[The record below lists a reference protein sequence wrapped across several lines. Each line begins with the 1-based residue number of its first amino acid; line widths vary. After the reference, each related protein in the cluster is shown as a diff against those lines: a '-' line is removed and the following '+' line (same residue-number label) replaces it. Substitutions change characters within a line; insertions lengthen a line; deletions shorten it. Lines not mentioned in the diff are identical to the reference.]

1 MPASADEV
9 TRAVLHEAI
18 GTLEQSSVRI
28 HHCLD
33 QLTDEQIWW
42 RPHESLN
49 AIGNLVLHLSG
60 NVRQWIISGLGGT
73 SDRRNRPAEFSERR
87 GATRKELL
95 SSLDS
100 VVAEACEVL
109 GRLSTDDMRAK
120 RRIQGFDVTGWAAL
134 FDSVPHFKGH
144 QQEIVS
150 LTRQMLGDQYRFFW
164 QPEGVEQGA
173 PT

>member
-18 GTLEQSSVRI
+18 GTLEQSLVRI
-28 HHCLD
+28 RHCLD

-42 RPHESLN
+42 RPEESLN
-49 AIGNLVLHLSG
+49 AIGNLVLHLAG
-60 NVRQWIISGLGGT
+60 NVRQWIVAGLGGT
-73 SDRRNRPAEFSERR
+73 PDTRNRPAEFSERR
-87 GATRKELL
+87 RVTREELL
-95 SSLDS
+95 STLDS

-109 GRLSTDDMRAK
+109 GRLNSAEMLGK

-150 LTRQMLGDQYRFFW
+150 LTRQMLGNQYRFFW